1 MLLHAPRF
9 KLLARLA
16 ALLLLAVPLGG
27 CYLAHVAAGQ
37 LDLNSRRVPIAQLL
51 DDPDLDPALRERLE
65 YVAAVRHFS
74 IEALGL
80 PDNSS
85 YTSYAELGRSHVVWN
100 VFAAPEFSVEARNWC
115 FPIAGC
121 VSYRGYFREA
131 RAQDYAAGLA
141 RRGDDV
147 HVTPVAAYSTLGHFE
162 DPVLSSMLRYD
173 DVTLAALLFHE
184 LAHQVVYVPGDSEF
198 NEAFA
203 TVVEFEG
210 TRRWLEAQGRA
221 AELDTFLLTRERF
234 FLVADLMVAT
244 RQQLEAL
251 YASGQPAAVLRQD
264 KAGAIDGLRADY
276 QRLRA
281 SWEGGPHMDAL
292 FEGEIN
298 NARLAAISTY
308 HACVPPLRAEL
319 DALGGDLEAFY
330 GLARRL
336 AAAPAEERRQVAC
349 GI

>member
-1 MLLHAPRF
+1 MLLHAPRI
-9 KLLARLA
+9 KPLARLA
-16 ALLLLAVPLGG
+16 VILLLAAPLGG

-37 LDLNSRRVPIAQLL
+37 FDLNSRRVPIAQLL
-51 DDPDLDPALRERLE
+51 ADPDLDPALRERLE
-65 YVAAVRHFS
+65 YVAAVRRFS

-80 PDNSS
+80 PDNGS

-100 VFAAPEFSVEARNWC
+100 VFAAPEFSVESRLWC

-121 VSYRGYFREA
+121 VSYRGYFSEA
-131 RAQDYAAGLA
+131 RAQEFAARLA

-184 LAHQVVYVPGDSEF
+184 LAHQVVYVASDSEF

-221 AELDTFLLTRERF
+221 GELDAFLLTRERF

-244 RQQLEAL
+244 RQQLETL
-251 YASGQPAAVLRQD
+251 YASGQPEARLRQA

-276 QRLRA
+276 QRLKA
-281 SWEGGPHMDAL
+281 SWDGGPHMDAL
-292 FEGEIN
+292 FEGDIN

-319 DALGGDLEAFY
+319 DAMGRDLEGFY
-330 GLARRL
+330 ELARRL
-336 AAAPAEERRQVAC
+336 AAAPAEERRRVAC
-349 GI
+349 GA

>member
-1 MLLHAPRF
+1 MLLHAPRL
-9 KLLARLA
+9 KPLARLA
-16 ALLLLAVPLGG
+16 ALLVLAASLGG

-51 DDPDLDPALRERLE
+51 ADPDLDPALRKRLE
-65 YVAAVRHFS
+65 YVAAVRRFS
-74 IEALGL
+74 IEALGM
-80 PDNSS
+80 PDNNS

-131 RAQDYAAGLA
+131 SAQEYAARLA

-184 LAHQVVYVPGDSEF
+184 LAHQIVYVPGDSEF

-210 TRRWLEAQGRA
+210 ARRWLEAQDRA
-221 AELDTFLLTRERF
+221 DGLDAFLLARERF
-234 FLVADLMVAT
+234 FEVADLMVAT
-244 RQQLEAL
+244 RQQLEVL
-251 YASGQPAAVLRQD
+251 YASGQPADALRQA
-264 KAGAIDGLRADY
+264 KREVIDGLRADY
-276 QRLRA
+276 QRLKA
-281 SWEGGPHMDAL
+281 SWAGGPHMDSL
-292 FEGEIN
+292 LEGEIN

-308 HACVPPLRAEL
+308 HACVPPLSAEL
-319 DALGGDLEAFY
+319 DALGRDLEAFY

-336 AAAPAEERRQVAC
+336 AAAPAEERRRVAC
-349 GI
+349 GA